1 MTAISRLAAVAAGG
15 LFLCGCA
22 TSFKWTPEH
31 TLVFGSNGRPRVPL
45 SQQFGA
51 LQKDLREESE
61 DEYRAH
67 LDLIFDTIRVTPP
80 PAKCPDTE
88 QPGVKRVLVYVHGG
102 LINYGPALT
111 SVTRMLEQPDDGRR
125 IQDCF
130 YPVFVNW
137 RSSLVSTYS
146 DHLFAIRQGRRQPAV
161 ARLTS
166 PLAFADDLFN
176 LPFGFLG
183 ASGELVSRGEGAIDP
198 SLPADQTCGTDAM
211 TEAVPREHPQ
221 VETYKG
227 AQQAIQKDA
236 ARSQQLRNGICRRP
250 AARGVRDY
258 AQRIPFFVF
267 KPVTAS
273 IIDTFG
279 EPAAR
284 IMNRRTEVIFEPE
297 GCLRRATPAER
308 LQCRDWSLTQFF
320 RRLTDEATA
329 NGWEVTLVGHS
340 MGTIVVNEALRRF
353 PRLNA
358 RNVVYMAAALTI
370 EDYEDANLRGP
381 DGGYLGAHPDTRF
394 YHLTLHRLAEVRE
407 RQWMDAV
414 PRGSLLQWLDAF
426 INRPIHERQLTAGRA
441 LNIVP
446 TLLDL
451 PEGVVDR
458 VHIKEFDYGEKLP
471 CHPQQHGEF
480 NDMLF
485 WRRAFWEPFPKEGVE
500 AVPENV
506 CRLQ

>member
-1 MTAISRLAAVAAGG
+1 
-15 LFLCGCA
+15 
-22 TSFKWTPEH
+22 
-31 TLVFGSNGRPRVPL
+31 
-45 SQQFGA
+45 
-51 LQKDLREESE
+51 
-61 DEYRAH
+61 
-67 LDLIFDTIRVTPP
+67 
-80 PAKCPDTE
+80 
-88 QPGVKRVLVYVHGG
+88 VYVHGG

-111 SVTRMLEQPDDGRR
+111 SVSRMLNQPADDRR

-137 RSSLVSTYS
+137 RSSLFSSYG
-146 DHLFAIRQGRRQPAV
+146 DHVFAVRQGRRQPGL
-161 ARLTS
+161 ARVTA
-166 PLAFADDLFN
+166 PFAFADDLFN

-183 ASGELVSRGEGAIDP
+183 ASGELFSKGEGGIDP
-198 SLPADQTCGTDAM
+198 RIPADRSCGQDAL

-221 VETYKG
+221 VATYKE
-227 AQQAIQKDA
+227 AQQVIRDDPV
-236 ARSQQLRNGICRRP
+236 RNQQLRNGVCRRP

-258 AQRIPFFVF
+258 AQRVPFFVF
-267 KPVTAS
+267 KPFAATV
-273 IIDTFG
+273 IDTFG
-279 EPAAR
+279 EPASR
-284 IMNRRTEVIFEPE
+284 IMNRRTELIFEPE
-297 GCLRRATPAER
+297 GCLRQPTIEER
-308 LQCRDWSLTQFF
+308 LKCRDWSLTQFF
-320 RRLTDEATA
+320 RRLAEEATA
-329 NGWEVTLVGHS
+329 NDWEVTLIGHS

-353 PRLNA
+353 PNLNA

-370 EDYEDANLRGP
+370 EDYEDANLRGANC
-381 DGGYLGAHPDTRF
+381 GYLGSHPDTRF

-407 RQWMDAV
+407 RQWMDAL

-471 CHPQQHGEF
+471 CDPQMHGEF

-485 WRRAFWEPFPKEGVE
+485 WRRAFWEPFAEEGVE
-500 AVPENV
+500 PVPDAF
-506 CRLQ
+506 CRLK